1 MKRWFRFVFGI
12 IILGLVIYVLKD
24 IDFRELYLLL
34 ETANLWFVLLAF
46 LSIIFTFF
54 VWALRRTYS
63 SINEFKGNFW
73 FFLNVILAGAFFGL
87 ITPGAGVGGEL
98 ARAHFMA
105 KRYKQPKTKMLAY
118 AIGDKF
124 FQLIVLAFFGIFSV
138 LFVLFYVNISNTL
151 QIILQSVL
159 TVTVIALI
167 MVSYFIFKKHKTNI
181 GFLFKKLHVFDF
193 IKKRFKKP
201 KDFEKYINL
210 KAHEFLSIFRQSI
223 KHKRG
228 LFFGIF
234 LSIIFWMLNY
244 LSAYFIFLAFNQHV
258 NFLSVIIV
266 VTLGSIIA
274 DLSLFPGG
282 VGFAEVSMTLLY
294 SGMGIAIPLALL
306 VALLTRIIYY
316 IIALGIG
323 GLSLLYVRKVVHE
336 K

>member
-1 MKRWFRFVFGI
+1 MKRWLRFVFGI
-12 IILGLVIYVLKD
+12 IILGLVIYVLKG
-24 IDFRELYLLL
+24 INFRELYLLL
-34 ETANLWFVLLAF
+34 ETANIWFILLSFLSVLL
-46 LSIIFTFF
+46 TFF

-63 SINEFKGNFW
+63 SINEFRGDFW
-73 FFLNVILAGAFFGL
+73 FFLNVILAGAFFAL

-159 TVTVIALI
+159 TVTVVILI
-167 MVSYFIFKKHKTNI
+167 FVTYFIFKKHKTNI
-181 GFLFKKLHVFDF
+181 GFLFKRFHFFGF
-193 IKKRFKKP
+193 IKKRFESP
-201 KDFEKYINL
+201 EHFEKYINI
-210 KAHEFLSIFRQSI
+210 KTHEFLSIFRQSI
-223 KHKRG
+223 KHKRS

-234 LSIIFWMLNY
+234 LSVIFWMLNY
-244 LSAYFIFLAFNQHV
+244 LSAYFVFLAFNQHI

-282 VGFAEVSMTLLY
+282 IGFAEASMTLLY
-294 SGMGIAIPLALL
+294 SAMGVIVPLALL
-306 VALLTRIIYY
+306 VALLTRLMYY
-316 IIALGIG
+316 FISLAIG
-323 GLSLLYVRKVVHE
+323 GLSLLYVRKVIHG